1 MNKVIGM
8 SDVSSPDTG
17 RGSVLKTGG
26 RKKYNMKAMKCKVG
40 QVYDMKLKKCVT
52 KKADLNKDN
61 RFNIKVLLKKLYKI
75 GCRNLLIE
83 GGNILTNSLSILICS
98 S

>member
-52 KKADLNKDN
+52 KKADLNKDG
-61 RFNIKVLLKKLYKI
+61 KLSGYESKRAAAI
-75 GCRNLLIE
+75 QKSMK
-83 GGNILTNSLSILICS
+83 GGM
-98 S
+98 

>member
-52 KKADLNKDN
+52 KKADLNKDG
-61 RFNIKVLLKKLYKI
+61 KLSGYESKRSAAI
-75 GCRNLLIE
+75 QMSMK
-83 GGNILTNSLSILICS
+83 GGM
-98 S
+98 

>member
-52 KKADLNKDN
+52 KKADLNKDG
-61 RFNIKVLLKKLYKI
+61 KLSSYESKRSAAI
-75 GCRNLLIE
+75 QKSMK
-83 GGNILTNSLSILICS
+83 GGM
-98 S
+98 